1 MSGRFNLFQR
11 MMLRWRDL
19 HPYNPVHVI
28 RIPAPLDAERLRAC
42 IAERLEAWG
51 LTGLVV
57 DTVRW
62 RFRYEGGRAAVA
74 LRVVSAANDP
84 RAALARE
91 VEREFNTP
99 FAREARA
106 NPFRFVALDEGDA
119 FGCAL
124 AYDHFV
130 ASGDSIVRLLTAIA
144 CAYLGREDPAARPP
158 ELYPPTYRSVALRH
172 PVWVARAVAALPSLV
187 AGARRAQRPRYGDVE
202 NPYNSFAYVRLGRS
216 QLNALLTT
224 GKAWRVT
231 LNDLLMASLLQA
243 LAPLAPERRAA
254 SRRREVAV
262 ASIVNIRGDFR
273 AGAANAFAPFL
284 AAFRVGH
291 EVPEGVSLE
300 QLAKDVHAT
309 TARVKRGHRYLESIL
324 ALGLSA
330 LVWRL
335 LDARRRHGFYAK
347 HHPAAAGITT
357 LNVSALWREA
367 GAAATAGLDYIRAVP
382 TGPLCPMVFA
392 VTTVADA
399 LHVGIAFRSAAL
411 SASQAAAV
419 AADFVRAV
427 DSLQPEAVR

>member
-1 MSGRFNLFQR
+1 

-28 RIPAPLDAERLRAC
+28 RVPAPLDAERLRSC
-42 IAERLEAWG
+42 IAERLEAWN

-57 DTVRW
+57 DTQRW
-62 RFRYEGGRAAVA
+62 RFRYEGGAAAVA
-74 LRVVSAANDP
+74 LRVVSAVDDP
-84 RAALARE
+84 RGALVRE
-91 VEREFNTP
+91 VEREFNTAFP
-99 FAREARA
+99 RESPA
-106 NPFRFVALDEGDA
+106 NPFRFVALDEGSA

-144 CAYLGREDPAARPP
+144 CAYLGREPPAARPP
-158 ELYPPTYRSVALRH
+158 ERYPPTYRSVVLRH
-172 PVWVARAVAALPSLV
+172 PVWMVRAVAGLPSLL
-187 AGARRAQRPRYGDVE
+187 AGARRAYRPRYGDVE

-243 LAPLAPERRAA
+243 LAPLVPERRAA

-273 AGAANAFAPFL
+273 TGAADAFAPFL

-300 QLAKDVHAT
+300 QLATDVHAAS
-309 TARVKRGHRYLESIL
+309 ARVKRGHQYLQSIL

-330 LVWRL
+330 LLWRF
-335 LDARRRHGFYAK
+335 LDSRRRHGFFAK

-357 LNVSALWREA
+357 LNVAALWREA
-367 GAAATAGLDYIRAVP
+367 GADATAGLDYIRAVP
-382 TGPLCPMVFA
+382 TGPLCPVVFA

-399 LHVGIAFRSAAL
+399 LHVGIAFRTAAL
-411 SASQAAAV
+411 SASQAAGV
-419 AADFVRAV
+419 AADFVRVV
-427 DSLQPEAVR
+427 DSLQPEAAP